1 MSLLQV
7 EGLGIDFGGL
17 RAVNDVSFSLK
28 AGEIV
33 SVIGPN
39 GAGKTTLFNMIS
51 GVYLPGRGRILLAG
65 EDATGLGPHLLAERG
80 LSRTFQNLQI
90 FQTMTVL
97 ENVTV
102 GHHLHER
109 GSILA
114 DLLGLPGSRL
124 RSQASEAGARELL
137 KRVGLAQ
144 AAERTAGSLSY
155 GALKRLDDGYERH
168 KRFILDAAHELRT
181 PVAILQT
188 RVETLL
194 DGPDRSR
201 ILADASRIAVLAEQL
216 LDLQRLGGQKA
227 PLIPLDLVGLC
238 RSVVADMAPLAISQG
253 YELSFEPD
261 EEPILA
267 LADDASLQRA
277 LMNVV
282 QNAIEHGGNRGT
294 ITIKVGANRVID
306 ISDQG
311 NGIPEEDREAVF
323 DAFHR
328 LIPKDRGTGLGLNL
342 VQEIVRY
349 HGGEIT
355 ISDSPSGGASFRIS
369 LPYC

>member
-114 DLLGLPGSRL
+114 DLLGLPGSRH

-155 GALKRLDDGYERH
+155 GALKRLEIARALALQP
-168 KRFILDAAHELRT
+168 RVLLLDEPAAGCN
-181 PVAILQT
+181 A
-188 RVETLL
+188 VETDEIDHLIAEVAAEGVSILL
-194 DGPDRSR
+194 VEHDMKMVMR
-201 ILADASRIAVLAEQL
+201 ISNHIVVLDHGEKIAEGEPA
-216 LDLQRLGGQKA
+216 A
-227 PLIPLDLVGLC
+227 
-238 RSVVADMAPLAISQG
+238 VARNP
-253 YELSFEPD
+253 
-261 EEPILA
+261 
-267 LADDASLQRA
+267 
-277 LMNVV
+277 
-282 QNAIEHGGNRGT
+282 
-294 ITIKVGANRVID
+294 RVI
-306 ISDQG
+306 
-311 NGIPEEDREAVF
+311 EAY
-323 DAFHR
+323 
-328 LIPKDRGTGLGLNL
+328 LGAQA
-342 VQEIVRY
+342 VEAADVD
-349 HGGEIT
+349 G
-355 ISDSPSGGASFRIS
+355 
-369 LPYC
+369 

>member
-65 EDATGLGPHLLAERG
+65 EDVTGLGPHLLAERG

-114 DLLGLPGSRL
+114 DLLGLPGSRH

-155 GALKRLDDGYERH
+155 GALKRLEIARALALQP
-168 KRFILDAAHELRT
+168 RVLLLDEPAAGCN
-181 PVAILQT
+181 A
-188 RVETLL
+188 VETEEIDHLIAEVAAEGVSILL
-194 DGPDRSR
+194 VEHDMKMVMR
-201 ILADASRIAVLAEQL
+201 ISNHIVVLDHGEKIAEGEPA
-216 LDLQRLGGQKA
+216 A
-227 PLIPLDLVGLC
+227 
-238 RSVVADMAPLAISQG
+238 VARNP
-253 YELSFEPD
+253 
-261 EEPILA
+261 
-267 LADDASLQRA
+267 
-277 LMNVV
+277 
-282 QNAIEHGGNRGT
+282 
-294 ITIKVGANRVID
+294 RVI
-306 ISDQG
+306 
-311 NGIPEEDREAVF
+311 EAY
-323 DAFHR
+323 
-328 LIPKDRGTGLGLNL
+328 LGAQA
-342 VQEIVRY
+342 VEAADVD
-349 HGGEIT
+349 G
-355 ISDSPSGGASFRIS
+355 
-369 LPYC
+369 

>member
-65 EDATGLGPHLLAERG
+65 EDVTGLGPHLLAERG

-114 DLLGLPGSRL
+114 DLLGLPGSRH

-155 GALKRLDDGYERH
+155 GALKRLEIARALALQP
-168 KRFILDAAHELRT
+168 RVLLLDEPAAGCN
-181 PVAILQT
+181 A
-188 RVETLL
+188 VETEEIDHLIAEVAAQGVSILL
-194 DGPDRSR
+194 VEHDMKMVMR
-201 ILADASRIAVLAEQL
+201 ISNHIVVLDHGEKIAEGEPA
-216 LDLQRLGGQKA
+216 A
-227 PLIPLDLVGLC
+227 
-238 RSVVADMAPLAISQG
+238 VARNP
-253 YELSFEPD
+253 
-261 EEPILA
+261 
-267 LADDASLQRA
+267 
-277 LMNVV
+277 
-282 QNAIEHGGNRGT
+282 
-294 ITIKVGANRVID
+294 RVI
-306 ISDQG
+306 
-311 NGIPEEDREAVF
+311 EAY
-323 DAFHR
+323 
-328 LIPKDRGTGLGLNL
+328 LGAQA
-342 VQEIVRY
+342 VEAADVD
-349 HGGEIT
+349 G
-355 ISDSPSGGASFRIS
+355 
-369 LPYC
+369 